1 MWVLYGN
8 KNVEL
13 ESLSPADDILATD
26 YKNDRNLWDKLLSS
40 LKEMKLTPS
49 NLIVNLFNNAQKQE
63 QLDQ

>member
-26 YKNDRNLWDKLLSS
+26 YKNDRNLWDKLVSL
-40 LKEMKLTPS
+40 LKEIDAIYSIKL
-49 NLIVNLFNNAQKQE
+49 NYELI
-63 QLDQ
+63 